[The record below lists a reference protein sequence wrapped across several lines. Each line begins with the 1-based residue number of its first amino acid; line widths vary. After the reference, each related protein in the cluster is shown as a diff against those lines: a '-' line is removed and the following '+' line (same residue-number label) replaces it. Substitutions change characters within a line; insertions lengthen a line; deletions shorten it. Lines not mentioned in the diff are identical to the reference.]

1 MKSYQKLAAVLLT
14 AVLLTLVIVSAG
26 CVNNGEQSAG
36 DRPVAVCTNGTFV
49 GTYEDETGV
58 AVFRGIPYAE

>member
-1 MKSYQKLAAVLLT
+1 MKSYQKLTAVLLAT
-14 AVLLTLVIVSAG
+14 VLLTLVIVSAG
-26 CVNNGEQSAG
+26 CVNDVAQSA
-36 DRPVAVCTNGTFV
+36 DERPVAVCTNGTFV